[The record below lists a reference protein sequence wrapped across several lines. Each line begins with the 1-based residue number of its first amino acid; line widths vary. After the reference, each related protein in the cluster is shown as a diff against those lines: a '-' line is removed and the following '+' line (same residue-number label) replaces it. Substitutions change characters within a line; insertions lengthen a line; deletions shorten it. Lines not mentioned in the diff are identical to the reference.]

1 MGPIE
6 AALKHD
12 YTFLF
17 TNGMLDG
24 ITSIVLASTFGF
36 GIAIAAGVLFCW
48 QGSLY
53 VLALILKGA
62 LSAALLNE
70 ITIVGGILILASGL
84 GMLKIKQFSTLNLL
98 PALLVPPIV
107 ISVMQLF

>member
-1 MGPIE
+1 MY
-6 AALKHD
+6 KRQ
-12 YTFLF
+12 
-17 TNGMLDG
+17 
-24 ITSIVLASTFGF
+24 
-36 GIAIAAGVLFCW
+36 VLFCW